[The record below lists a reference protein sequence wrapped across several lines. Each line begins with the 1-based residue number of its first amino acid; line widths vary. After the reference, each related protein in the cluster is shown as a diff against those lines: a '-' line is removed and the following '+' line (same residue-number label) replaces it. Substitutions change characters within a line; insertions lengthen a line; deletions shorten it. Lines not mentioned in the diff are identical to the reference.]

1 MADNAIRPIAC
12 YRADPGAECIP
23 SDVLAW
29 TDGRALVGTGSP
41 FPAAMVGTLF
51 HPVTQVNNLYLFPGL
66 GRGVIAVRAAKV
78 SDSMLSAAATAIGSI
93 APRDLTA
100 PATLLPSL
108 AQVGEVADAVAL
120 AVARQA
126 VADGLAEPLDDQ
138 QIIAAVDAHK
148 WRPHYRD
155 AHEST
160 RMG

>member
-1 MADNAIRPIAC
+1 
-12 YRADPGAECIP
+12 
-23 SDVLAW
+23 VLAW

-41 FPAAMVGTLF
+41 FPATLVGTRY

-66 GRGVIAVRAAKV
+66 GRGVIAVRASEV

-93 APRDLTA
+93 APRDLTM

-126 VADGLAEPLDDQ
+126 VAEGLAEPLADE
-138 QIIAAVDAHK
+138 QIVAAVEARK
-148 WRPHYRD
+148 WRPHYAEVRS
-155 AHEST
+155 ST
-160 RMG
+160 RMEQ